1 MKQFGIMVGLDKPAS
16 FEGWFCKIDD
26 RKSDLIISVI
36 WGYSTNTNSKH
47 AFIQFQDS
55 IKHETTYVRYG
66 IDELTWSE
74 DPFVLM
80 IGKNELSQTGMHL
93 DFDTEDLRVRGDFRF
108 SSFSQIKT
116 SFLKPN
122 IMGWL
127 SFLPNECNHSITSM
141 KHEAFGNLQINDKC
155 WQIESADTYMEKDWG
170 RGFPRQYVWAQAN
183 DWENSSFVFS
193 YASVPMLG
201 KYKKGFL
208 MVLQHEGQEYRFTT
222 IEGGRMV
229 KFASSEDS
237 FDAIIRK
244 GSLTMFIY
252 ARQTHPVPLASPD
265 NGEMKAKIKESI
277 DGDLEIVLKY
287 HDKKIIELKTQ
298 RASIDVHF

>member
-1 MKQFGIMVGLDKPAS
+1 MKQFGIMVGLNKPAS

-26 RKSDLIISVI
+26 RKGDLIISVI
-36 WGYSTNTNSKH
+36 WGYSTNANSRH

-55 IKHETTYVRYG
+55 IKHETSYIKYG

-74 DPFVLM
+74 NPFVLS
-80 IGKNELSQTGMHL
+80 IGKNELSRSGMHL
-93 DFDTEDLRVRGDFRF
+93 DIDTENLRVRGDFSF
-108 SSFSQIKT
+108 SSFSQIET

-141 KHEAFGNLQINDKC
+141 KHEASGNLQINDMS

-170 RGFPRQYVWAQAN
+170 RGFPSQYVWAQAN

-201 KYKKGFL
+201 RYKKGFL
-208 MVLQHEGQEYRFTT
+208 MVLKHEEKEYRFTT
-222 IEGGRMV
+222 IEGGKMV
-229 KFASSEDS
+229 EFAANDDS
-237 FDAIIRK
+237 FDAIISK
-244 GSLTMFIY
+244 GKLTMSIH
-252 ARQTHPVPLASPD
+252 AKQSHPVPLASPD

-277 DGDLEIVLKY
+277 DGDIEILLR
-287 HDKKIIELKTQ
+287 DKDKTIAELKTH

>member
-1 MKQFGIMVGLDKPAS
+1 MKQFGIMVGLDKPAA

-26 RKSDLIISVI
+26 RKNDIIISVI
-36 WGYSTNTNSKH
+36 WGYSTNAKSRH

-55 IKHETTYVRYG
+55 IKHRTSYVRYS
-66 IDELTWSE
+66 IDELSWTE
-74 DPFVLM
+74 DPFVLN
-80 IGKNELSQTGMHL
+80 IGKNQLSQSGMHL
-93 DFDTEDLRVRGDFRF
+93 DIDTEEIVVQGEF
-108 SSFSQIKT
+108 SFSGFSQIKT

-141 KHEAFGNLQINDKC
+141 KHEASGNLQINDQSWK
-155 WQIESADTYMEKDWG
+155 IESADAYMEKDWG
-170 RGFPRQYVWAQAN
+170 RGFPSQYVWAQAN
-183 DWENSSFVFS
+183 DWVNSSFVFS

-201 KYKKGFL
+201 KFKKGFL

-222 IEGGRMV
+222 IEGGRMID
-229 KFASSEDS
+229 FSADDDS
-237 FDAIIRK
+237 FTAVIKK
-244 GSLTMFIY
+244 GRLKMSIH
-252 ARQTHPVPLASPD
+252 AKQTHPVPLASPD

-277 DGDLEIVLKY
+277 DGDIEIVLQENG
-287 HDKKIIELKTQ
+287 KKIIELKTQ

>member
-1 MKQFGIMVGLDKPAS
+1 MKQFGIMVGLNKPAS

-36 WGYSTNTNSKH
+36 WGYSTNANSKH

-55 IKHETTYVRYG
+55 IKHETSYIKYC

-74 DPFVLM
+74 NPFVLK
-80 IGKNELSQTGMHL
+80 IGKNELSSSGMRL
-93 DFDTEDLRVRGDFRF
+93 DIDTEDLQVRGEF
-108 SSFSQIKT
+108 SFSDFSQIRT

-141 KHEAFGNLQINDKC
+141 KHEASGNLQINDLS

-170 RGFPRQYVWAQAN
+170 RGFPSQYVWAQAN

-222 IEGGRMV
+222 IEGGKMV
-229 KFASSEDS
+229 KFTATDDS
-237 FDAIIRK
+237 FDAIISK
-244 GSLTMFIY
+244 GKLKMSIH
-252 ARQTHPVPLASPD
+252 AKQSHPVPLASPD

-277 DGDLEIVLKY
+277 DGVIEIVLR
-287 HDKKIIELKTQ
+287 DKDKTIIELKTQ